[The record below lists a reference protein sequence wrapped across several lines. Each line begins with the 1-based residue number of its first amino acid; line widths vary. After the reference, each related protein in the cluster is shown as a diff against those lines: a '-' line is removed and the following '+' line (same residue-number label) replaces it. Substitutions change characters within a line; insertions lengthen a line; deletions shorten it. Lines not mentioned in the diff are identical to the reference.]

1 MRCFDRRFLA
11 LAGILLPALVTAGG
25 VDRSLLPPSVSRPV
39 DFVSDVQPILSA
51 RCYGCHGPRKQESEL
66 RFDSRES
73 AMQGGES
80 GPAIIA
86 GKSADSLLIHLVAG
100 AINGKRM
107 PKKGEPLNAEQ
118 IGILRAWIDQGANWP
133 ESASEHLEDKSKH
146 WAFQPPARPALPA
159 VARTNWTRNPID
171 LFVLARLEKEK
182 LHPAPDADRIT
193 LSRRLSLD
201 LLGLPPTPAEV
212 DAFIADTAPNAY
224 EKLVERLLA
233 SPHYGERWGRHWL
246 DIARYADTHGY
257 EKDLPRSIWPYRDW
271 VINALNRD
279 LPFDQ
284 FTIVQLAGDLLPK
297 ATLDQRVATGFLR
310 NSMINEEGGVDPEEF
325 RIAALVDRVDT
336 LGKAFLGVT
345 INCAQCHTHKYDP
358 ITQREY
364 YHFLAFLNDDDEP
377 QMEVPDAGQQAKRAD
392 ILKEIAVIEDSLLA
406 TNKDLSASLA
416 TWEQEMRA
424 LVRDWTVLDPTAY
437 YGGVGTK
444 FTKLGDHSLLA
455 TASSPPISTYSVT
468 VQTPLTNITAF
479 RLEALRDPNLPN
491 YGPGRSANGN
501 FVLTE
506 LTVEATPANEPTK
519 TNRVV
524 LKNASADYSQKGFDV
539 AAAID
544 GTDTNKTGWAVDDG
558 PGRRNRSRVAVFET
572 AETVGFASGT
582 ILTFTLKQ
590 IHGGEHALGRFR
602 LSATAGV
609 KPVQA
614 DPLPKELR
622 AILVNTEFSG
632 AAIPLSPTGG
642 EDARRAG
649 EVTSA
654 SPNQHGRAAKPQRTQ
669 AQQRALFSAY
679 RITDKNLAEANKKIA
694 GLMDQWPTA
703 PTTLVLESR
712 EEPRATHIFKR
723 GDFRRL
729 GDLVTPG
736 IPAVLGAIPTNEPL
750 NRLALAKWLVSTNNP
765 TVARVIV
772 NRVWAQYFGRGL
784 VTTPED
790 FGTQGEKPSHP
801 ELLDWLA
808 CEFRQPSV
816 VAQASGLRSLAS
828 FQLAVGSDSG
838 NPSAPSTATRMVAAP
853 ASQRLA
859 PPPWSLK
866 HLHRLIVNSA
876 TYRQSSRITPE
887 SWERDQYNALLA
899 RGARVRVEAEVIRDI
914 ALAASGLLNPKIGGP
929 SVYPPIAEGVLSL
942 GYGAPMAWPTET
954 NSNRFRRG
962 LYTFWKRSVPY
973 PSLLVFDSP
982 NADIACARRMRSN
995 TPLQALT
1002 TLNDPAFMESA
1013 QALGLRVFKEGGRED
1028 RARAEFA
1035 FRLCTGRAPT
1045 DSELKALLGLYE
1057 QQYRR
1062 FEHSTATALQVAL
1075 ADPQKIPAEVNLHK
1089 VAAWTLVARV
1099 ILNLD
1104 ETVTKE

>member
-1 MRCFDRRFLA
+1 
-11 LAGILLPALVTAGG
+11 
-25 VDRSLLPPSVSRPV
+25 
-39 DFVSDVQPILSA
+39 
-51 RCYGCHGPRKQESEL
+51 
-66 RFDSRES
+66 
-73 AMQGGES
+73 
-80 GPAIIA
+80 
-86 GKSADSLLIHLVAG
+86 
-100 AINGKRM
+100 
-107 PKKGEPLNAEQ
+107 
-118 IGILRAWIDQGANWP
+118 
-133 ESASEHLEDKSKH
+133 
-146 WAFQPPARPALPA
+146 
-159 VARTNWTRNPID
+159 
-171 LFVLARLEKEK
+171 
-182 LHPAPDADRIT
+182 
-193 LSRRLSLD
+193 
-201 LLGLPPTPAEV
+201 
-212 DAFIADTAPNAY
+212 
-224 EKLVERLLA
+224 
-233 SPHYGERWGRHWL
+233 
-246 DIARYADTHGY
+246 
-257 EKDLPRSIWPYRDW
+257 LPRSIWPYRDW
-271 VINALNRD
+271 VMNALNRD

-284 FTIVQLAGDLLPK
+284 FTIEQLAGDLLPN
-297 ATLDQRVATGFLR
+297 ATLDQHVATGFLR

-325 RIAALVDRVDT
+325 RVAALVDRVDT

-364 YHFLAFLNDDDEP
+364 YQFLAFLNNDDEP
-377 QMEVPDAGQQAKRAD
+377 QMEVPDDGQQAKRAD
-392 ILKEIAVIEDSLLA
+392 ILKEIAAIEDSLLA
-406 TNKDLSASLA
+406 TNKDLPASLA
-416 TWEQEMRA
+416 AWEQEMRV
-424 LVRDWTVLDPTAY
+424 LVRDWTVLDPIAY

-455 TASSPPISTYSVT
+455 TASSPPISTYSVA
-468 VQTPLTNITAF
+468 VQTQLSNITAF

-506 LTVEATPANEPTK
+506 LTVEATPANELTK

-524 LKNASADYSQKGFDV
+524 LQNASADYSQKGFDV

-572 AETVGFASGT
+572 AEPVGFASGT
-582 ILTFTLKQ
+582 VLTFTLKQ

-602 LSATAGV
+602 LSATAGA
-609 KPVQA
+609 KPVKA

-622 AILVNTEFSG
+622 AILENTEISG
-632 AAIPLSPTGG
+632 VALPLTPALIG
-642 EDARRAG
+642 ARRAG
-649 EVTSA
+649 EGDSA
-654 SPNQHGRAAKPQRTQ
+654 PTAHLGRVAELQRTQ
-669 AQQRALFSAY
+669 GQQRALFSAY
-679 RITDKNLAEANKKIA
+679 RITDKNLAEANKRIA
-694 GLMDQWPTA
+694 GLRDQWPAA

-712 EEPRATHIFKR
+712 EEPRATHVFKR

-729 GDLVTPG
+729 GDQVTPG

-816 VAQASGLRSLAS
+816 SVSPFLRLA
-828 FQLAVGSDSG
+828 D
-838 NPSAPSTATRMVAAP
+838 SAPP
-853 ASQRLA
+853 A
-859 PPPWSLK
+859 WSLK
-866 HLHRLIVNSA
+866 HLHRLIVHSA

-914 ALAASGLLNPKIGGP
+914 ALAASGLLNPKLGGP
-929 SVYPPIAEGVLSL
+929 SVYPPIADGVLSL
-942 GYGAPMAWPTET
+942 GYGAPMPWPTET

-962 LYTFWKRSVPY
+962 FYTFWKRSVPY

-1013 QALGLRVFKEGGRED
+1013 QALALRVFKEGGSED
-1028 RARAEFA
+1028 RARVEYA
-1035 FRLCTGRAPT
+1035 FRLCASRTPT
-1045 DSELKALLGLYE
+1045 EAELKTLLSLYE
-1057 QQYRR
+1057 REYRH
-1062 FEHSTATALQVAL
+1062 FEDSTATALQVAL
-1075 ADPQKIPAEVNLHK
+1075 SDPRKVPAEVNLHK